1 MAPRIIKALDIT
13 EPLKLSRPDPAPAAE
28 PSAPPATPPAAP
40 FSDPAAIE
48 SAARE
53 QGLARGMQAAE
64 EAYRAKLAR
73 LDALAD
79 SLQRE
84 RQDFFDR
91 VEPEVVR
98 LSVSIAEKILAREL
112 ELRPDAVVDMVR
124 SAVKRLRD
132 REQLRVSVSPRDF
145 EQVRSARD
153 DLIGAIDGVRSLEV
167 VEDRRVDPGGCVIES
182 QNGTLDARVKT
193 QLDQLSSVL
202 EGAMPDPQEHEP
214 DGPRPL
220 PGSDQTD

>member
-1 MAPRIIKALDIT
+1 VQDLLDAVDNVVANGHG
-13 EPLKLSRPDPAPAAE
+13 EFE
-28 PSAPPATPPAAP
+28 
-40 FSDPAAIE
+40 
-48 SAARE
+48 RE
-53 QGLARGMQAAE
+53 AGLLHGE
-64 EAYRAKLAR
+64 EAYRARLAR

-84 RQDFFDR
+84 RQEFFDR
-91 VEPEVVR
+91 IEPEVVR
-98 LSVSIAEKILAREL
+98 LSISIAEKILAREL
-112 ELRPDAVVDMVR
+112 ELRPNAVVDMVR

-132 REQLRVSVSPRDF
+132 REQLRVSVNPRDF

-153 DLIGAIDGVRSLEV
+153 DLIGAIDGVRTLEV
-167 VEDRRVDPGGCVIES
+167 VEDRRVDAGGCVIES

-202 EGAMPDPQEHEP
+202 EAAMPPPEEHEP
-214 DGPRPL
+214 DGPGPL